1 MTAARALLLVLLPLF
16 AGCQSLFHAE
26 APAPAGDRLQ
36 GMLTRQGD
44 VWQLQPCSQLPAL
57 RLRDTKD
64 GELLELASALMADGQ
79 TQLFADVRGAL
90 DLQQATLTV
99 NRLYRLQGEGPGCND
114 TNFPRLVL
122 RASGNEPGWSL
133 MITGDGLLLERPG
146 EPALALPYLEE
157 QLPEGQLAFTSEANR
172 QRLQLWV
179 TPKRCQ
185 DSASGAVTHL
195 SAQLRLDDGKVLRG
209 CAYYGG
215 ARND

>member
-16 AGCQSLFHAE
+16 AGCQSLFRTE

-44 VWQLQPCSQLPAL
+44 AWQLQPCSQLPAL

-64 GELLELASALMADGQ
+64 GELLQPASELMADGQ
-79 TQLFADVRGAL
+79 GQLFADVRGAL
-90 DLQQATLTV
+90 DLQHATLAV

-114 TNFPRLVL
+114 KNFPRLIL
-122 RASGNEPGWSL
+122 RASGNEPDWSL
-133 MITGDGLLLERPG
+133 LVTSDGLLLERPG

-179 TPKRCQ
+179 TPQRCQ

-195 SAQLRLDDGKVLRG
+195 SAQLRPDDGKVLRG